1 MSLNGYNAMYQDN
14 SSGYPHIVNAQEHDK
29 NNKPII
35 DDSNPMLMVAIL
47 NSKMAAIGRSEIGE
61 LHVFKTLE
69 AFLSKS
75 GQTTYFS

>member
-1 MSLNGYNAMYQDN
+1 MVTIYAMYQDN

-47 NSKMAAIGRSEIGE
+47 NSKMAANM
-61 LHVFKTLE
+61 
-69 AFLSKS
+69 
-75 GQTTYFS
+75 